1 MNRKRKQKY
10 VDTHV
15 QGALLRRILVHWV
28 VFFVVAVMT
37 LAVMVALVGDPALT
51 MLDRIQSQFGQFM
64 LLGLVMLALLPV
76 FMLDTTRFS
85 NRFVGPIGRLRR
97 HLRELGTDHNTEPCS
112 FRDSDFWAGMADE
125 YNTVAELVKNQQQ
138 EIERLKGQLAQSGVT
153 TRG

>member
-15 QGALLRRILVHWV
+15 QGALLRRILIHWV

-37 LAVMVALVGDPALT
+37 LAAMVALVGDPALT
-51 MLDRIQSQFGQFM
+51 MVGRIQSQIGQFM
-64 LLGLVMLALLPV
+64 LMGLVMLALLPV

-97 HLRELGTDHNTEPCS
+97 HLRELGTDQNTDPCS

-125 YNTVAELVKNQQQ
+125 FNTVADLVKNQQQ
-138 EIERLKGQLAQSGVT
+138 EIDRLKGQLAQSGVT